1 MYRNVYMTDELDA
14 IRQQVETFVQKEV
27 VPHADSWEIEGSIPR
42 PLLETMGSLGMFSLR
57 VPEDRGGLGLG
68 EIASVVFAEA
78 LASSTYAGFEITAL
92 VHTDLAMPHLL
103 RSGTDEQHDR
113 FLPGA
118 IAGTKIMALGITEPD
133 AGSDVA
139 GLRTSA
145 VKDGDGYRINGSK
158 LYITNGVYGDVVVLA
173 ARTDP
178 SERYGLS
185 MFLVESDREGFTVSK
200 KLDKHGWLSSD
211 TAELSFTD
219 CWIPANN
226 LLGVEHRGFYEIMR
240 NFQNER
246 LILGAMAVGAAQKGI
261 DITLQWTQQRAAFG
275 ATLYDKQVIR
285 HRLAMHQASVDAGR
299 AALYHA
305 AWLAENG
312 VDATKEVS
320 AMKAFTGEMVND
332 VLYDCLQFHGGM
344 GYMRESTVERMVRDV
359 RILSIGGGATEVML
373 EEVAK
378 RSLL

>member
-139 GLRTSA
+139 GLRTAA

-378 RSLL
+378 RSVL

>member
-1 MYRNVYMTDELDA
+1 MRNIYMTDDLED
-14 IRQQVETFVQKEV
+14 IRQQVETFVQREV
-27 VPHADSWEIEGSIPR
+27 VPSADQWEIDGLIPR
-42 PLLETMGSLGMFSLR
+42 ALLEKMGSLGMFSLR
-57 VPEDRGGLGLG
+57 VPEERGGLGMG

-78 LASSTYAGFEITAL
+78 LATSTYAGFEITAL

-103 RSGTDEQHDR
+103 RSGTSEQLDR
-113 FLPGA
+113 VLPAVMSGE
-118 IAGTKIMALGITEPD
+118 TIMALAITEPD

-158 LYITNGVYGDVVVLA
+158 LYITNGVHGDLIVLA

-178 SERYGLS
+178 AERYGLS
-185 MFLVESDREGFTVSK
+185 MFLVEADREGFSVSK
-200 KLDKHGWLSSD
+200 KLDKHGWRSSD

-219 CWIPANN
+219 CWIPQEN
-226 LLGVEHRGFYEIMR
+226 LLGTEHRGFYEIMK

-261 DITLQWTQQRAAFG
+261 ELALQWTQQRAAFG
-275 ATLYDKQVIR
+275 GTLYDKQTIR
-285 HRLAMHQASVDAGR
+285 HRLAMHQAHVDAGR

-305 AWLAENG
+305 AWLAESG

-320 AMKAFTGEMVND
+320 AMKAFTGEMVNS

-344 GYMRESTVERMVRDV
+344 GYMRESPIERMVRDA

-378 RSLL
+378 RSIL